1 MNHAVSITP
10 RRIILVAFLALV
22 AVATYGFAAANTV
35 PASNAGSGAAGISGY
50 AVTNIHYTLNG
61 TNPTNID
68 SLSFTLTPGLATG
81 GATRISL
88 NGGGI
93 WLAAGSCTSSGP
105 GATSTITCNAVGTAV
120 TALSNLNVV
129 AAQ

>member
-1 MNHAVSITP
+1 MTTITITP
-10 RRIILVAFLALV
+10 RRMILVALLGLV

-35 PASNAGSGAAGISGY
+35 PATNAGSGAAGISGY
-50 AVTNIHYTLNG
+50 GVTNIHYTLNS

-88 NGGGI
+88 NGGSS
-93 WLAAGSCTSSGP
+93 WLATGACTSSGP
-105 GATSTITCNAVGTAV
+105 GATSTITCAAAGTAV
-120 TALSNLNVV
+120 TALTNLNVV